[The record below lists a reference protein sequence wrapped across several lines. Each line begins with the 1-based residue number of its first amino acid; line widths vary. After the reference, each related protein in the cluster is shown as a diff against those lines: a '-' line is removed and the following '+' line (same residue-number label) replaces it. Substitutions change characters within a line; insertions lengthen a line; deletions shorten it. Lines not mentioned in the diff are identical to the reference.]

1 MDAMA
6 KLQLIPNVNNKTNL
20 HIPIEDIQKMN
31 PNKITFEVF
40 DEFTFK
46 LQNFRTDQETAMES
60 VERFEFV
67 SLAKIFWL

>member
-31 PNKITFEVF
+31 PNNITFEVF
-40 DEFTFK
+40 DAFGVGLK
-46 LQNFRTDQETAMES
+46 LHK
-60 VERFEFV
+60 FEFLNTILI
-67 SLAKIFWL
+67 SGC